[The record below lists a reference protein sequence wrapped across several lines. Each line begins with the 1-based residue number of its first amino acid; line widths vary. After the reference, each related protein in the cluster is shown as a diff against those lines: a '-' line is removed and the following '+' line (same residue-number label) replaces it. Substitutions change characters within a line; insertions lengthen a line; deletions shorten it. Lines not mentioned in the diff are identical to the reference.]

1 MKTKTNLLQIIT
13 GAFVAC
19 LLISNVMASKQ
30 FEIGS
35 LVLTSG
41 AILFPF
47 VYIVNDVLA
56 EVYGFKR
63 ARSVILLGFALN
75 AFAVLAYTVAIALPA
90 PAYAAD
96 GAEAF
101 ALVLGSTWRLL
112 LASFAAYLVGS
123 LANAAVMARMKKA
136 DKGGKFLMFRCVL
149 STLIGEGLDGV
160 IFVTV
165 AFVGVLPNSA
175 IITMILSQI
184 VFKTL
189 IELVC
194 YPVTRC
200 VIKKVEALPA

>member
-1 MKTKTNLLQIIT
+1 MKTKTNLLQFIT

-41 AILFPF
+41 AILFPV

-63 ARSVILLGFALN
+63 ARAVILLGFALN

-90 PAYAAD
+90 PAYGAD
-96 GAEAF
+96 SAEAF

-112 LASFAAYLVGS
+112 LASFAAYLAGS
-123 LANAAVMARMKKA
+123 LANAAIMARMKKA
-136 DKGGKFLMFRCVL
+136 DKGGRSLMLRCVV
-149 STLIGEGLDGV
+149 STLIGEGIDGV

-165 AFVGVLPNSA
+165 AFLGVLSNSA
-175 IITMILSQI
+175 LLTMILSQI